1 MKEILLEAKR
11 RSKTG
16 KEIAKKLRKEGFVP
30 AVLYGPGDQPLSLQ
44 VELKSLNSILRAGSG
59 ENVIITL
66 NISQDAPAKGE
77 QDEKKQVLIR
87 EIQHDPIY
95 GDILHVDFQHILL
108 TKKISVRI
116 PVHLTGI
123 PEGVHKDGG
132 ILQHVLRELEIEC
145 LPADIPEKVELDVS
159 ALKIGDS
166 IHVRDIKLEKVD
178 VLSDPEGS
186 IASVVPPTVFK
197 EEVVP
202 AAEEAKEPEVIGEKK
217 PEEGEEEKPEEGKP
231 AKAKEAPKPGKET
244 KAEKPEAGAKGKE
257 EKKEEKRKG

>member
-16 KEIAKKLRKEGFVP
+16 KEIAKKLRKEGLIP
-30 AVLYGPGDQPLSLQ
+30 AVLYGLGEEPLPLQ
-44 VELKSLNSILRAGSG
+44 IDSKSLLAILRAGRG

-66 NISQDAPAKGE
+66 NINGDQN
-77 QDEKKQVLIR
+77 EKKQVLIR
-87 EIQHDPIY
+87 EIQHHPVL

-108 TKKISVRI
+108 TKKVSVRVPI
-116 PVHLTGI
+116 HLTGL

-132 ILQHVLRELEIEC
+132 ILQHALRELEIEC
-145 LPADIPEKVELDVS
+145 LPTDIPEKVELDVS
-159 ALKIGDS
+159 TLKIGDS
-166 IHVRDIKLEKVD
+166 IHVRDIKLEKVEI
-178 VLSDPEGS
+178 LSDPEGS

-202 AAEEAKEPEVIGEKK
+202 AAEEAKEPEVIGEEK
-217 PEEGEEEKPEEGKP
+217 PEEGEEEKKEEGKA
-231 AKAKEAPKPGKET
+231 AKAKEAPKPGKEV

-257 EKKEEKRKG
+257 EKKEEKKKGEK